1 MGYRIFGLGYIYMYI
16 YTHTHTH
23 IYIYIYIYIYEI
35 LMCRIN
41 SQEAYRINLGIKS
54 A

>member
-1 MGYRIFGLGYIYMYI
+1 MGYRIFGLGYIY
-16 YTHTHTH
+16 
-23 IYIYIYIYIYEI
+23 EI
-35 LMCRIN
+35 LMCGIN